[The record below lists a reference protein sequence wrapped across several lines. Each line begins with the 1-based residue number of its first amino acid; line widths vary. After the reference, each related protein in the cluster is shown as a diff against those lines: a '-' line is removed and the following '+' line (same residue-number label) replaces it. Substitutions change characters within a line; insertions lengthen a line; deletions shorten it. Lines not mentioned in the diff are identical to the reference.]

1 MKIIQKKL
9 PNGLHLVMAPQ
20 ADAATATVLILVGTG
35 SKYEKKIENGLSHFL
50 EHMYFK
56 GTTLRPTAKIIAEA
70 FDGLGAISNA
80 FTDKEYTGYYAKGN
94 PAHTDQFIDILSDIY
109 LHSTFPE
116 VEIEKEKGVVI
127 EEINMYEDMPQYK
140 AGENLFTLMY
150 GDQPAGWSTIGPK
163 ATVSSFTRKNL
174 LKYQDAHYTAENTI
188 VLVAGAIDPVVVQK
202 QVKALFAT
210 SASFALRATAAKGRK
225 KTADKQTDPQS
236 ILFHKQTDQAHLIL
250 GFRSLPIGHPDRP
263 VVSLLSTLLGGGMS
277 SRLFIRIREELGAAY
292 YIHSEQETFTDHGI
306 FSIAAGIDKT
316 RFDEIMKGI
325 IDELIRVKAELISN
339 EELIKI
345 KEQTIGMMRLG
356 LESSDSIAGFYGMQL
371 LLKGEYKTPEQFTKE
386 YMSVTA
392 ADIQRVAK
400 KIFIA
405 KNANLSVVGPFEKQK
420 VTTEVLKSL

>member
-9 PNGLHLVMAPQ
+9 PNGLRLVMAPQ

-35 SKYEKKIENGLSHFL
+35 SKYEKKTENGLSHFL

-56 GTTLRPTAKIIAEA
+56 GTILRPTAKSIAEA

-94 PAHTDQFIDILSDIY
+94 PAHADQFIDILSDMY

-116 VEIEKEKGVVI
+116 IEIEKEKGVVI

-150 GDQPAGWSTIGPK
+150 GDQPAGWSTIGLK
-163 ATVSSFTRKNL
+163 ATVSSFTRNNL
-174 LKYQDAHYTAENTI
+174 LKYQHAHYTAENTI
-188 VLVAGAIDPVVVQK
+188 VLVTGAIDPVAVQRQIK
-202 QVKALFAT
+202 KSFTLLSTKKAV
-210 SASFALRATAAKGRK
+210 SKSKVI
-225 KTADKQTDPQS
+225 DKQTDPQS

-250 GFRSLPIGHPDRP
+250 GFRSLPTGHPDRP

-325 IDELIRVKAELISN
+325 VDELIRVKTELVSK
-339 EELIKI
+339 EELVKI
-345 KEQTIGMMRLG
+345 KEQTVGMMRLG

-371 LLKGEYKTPEQFTKE
+371 LLKGEYKTPEQFTRE
-386 YMSVTA
+386 YMAVTA

-420 VTTEVLKSL
+420 ITTEVLKTL